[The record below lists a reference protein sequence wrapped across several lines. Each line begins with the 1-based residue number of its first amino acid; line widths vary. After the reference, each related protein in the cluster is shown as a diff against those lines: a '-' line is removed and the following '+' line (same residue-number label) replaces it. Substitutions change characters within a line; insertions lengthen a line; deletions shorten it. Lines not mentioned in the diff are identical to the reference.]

1 MKKSQLTTNQFL
13 PYYSL
18 YVNLVGDIH
27 IEKALTDGMLKTVEF
42 FEGIPSDK
50 ASFAYEDGKWTSK
63 EILLHLIDT
72 ERVFSYRALSI
83 SRSSVTNLPSFDQD
97 EFVLNSK
104 ANDRDM
110 DSLIKEYIAT
120 RTATIYFFSTITI
133 KTQAKVGRASGGP
146 LSAGAAGFIICGHE
160 IHHCNVISERYL

>member
-97 EFVLNSK
+97 EQMIEIWIASSK
-104 ANDRDM
+104 
-110 DSLIKEYIAT
+110 
-120 RTATIYFFSTITI
+120 STLLPE
-133 KTQAKVGRASGGP
+133 Q
-146 LSAGAAGFIICGHE
+146 L
-160 IHHCNVISERYL
+160 RYTSFQQ